1 MDLIHFI
8 IFACVVYL
16 AIVLGRMSMKNDMRR
31 RFASIEEGQ
40 NFSDVESVI
49 NYILNLRD
57 QVEQLMQS
65 DVEKGHLIET
75 LENEKELLQDEIK
88 DLTAK
93 CVARGEEYMKL
104 LQQMKDKRNEC
115 NELKNEMEILRKD
128 NNHLEDNL
136 TKARK
141 AVDDLMAKAYKLAE
155 EMNNE
160 CGEVI
165 NTGAKYAKAMDMSA
179 TRLIYAHKLHNKT
192 TLLTAGGCAFGK
204 NGNICYP
211 AGSRSLGN
219 AQSKENAE
227 CFAKLTASL
236 NLSAGESKR
245 IGVIHDYEALQACA
259 KTFSG
264 IEHGVTKVM
273 GISAELVNFLA
284 LNKGML
290 NKIK

>member
-1 MDLIHFI
+1 MTLTHFV

-16 AIVLGRMSMKNDMRR
+16 AIVFGRMSMKNDMRR
-31 RFASIEEGQ
+31 RFASIDEGQ

-57 QVEQLMQS
+57 QVETLFTDKKALTNSLNIANAAGEKLERDYKVLLEQLKKKREEC
-65 DVEKGHLIET
+65 EK
-75 LENEKELLQDEIK
+75 LE
-88 DLTAK
+88 
-93 CVARGEEYMKL
+93 
-104 LQQMKDKRNEC
+104 
-115 NELKNEMEILRKD
+115 NEMEILRKD

-165 NTGAKYAKAMDMSA
+165 TKGAKYAKAMDMSA

-192 TLLTAGGCAFGK
+192 TLLTAGVCAFGK
-204 NGNICYP
+204 NGNISYP

-236 NLSAGESKR
+236 NLNAGESKR
-245 IGVIHDYEALQACA
+245 IGVIHDYEALQGCA
-259 KTFSG
+259 IIYNG

-273 GISAELVNFLA
+273 GISSVLMNFLA

-290 NKIK
+290 NRIK

>member
-8 IFACVVYL
+8 ILACLFYL
-16 AIVLGRMSMKNDMRR
+16 AIVLGRMSAKNDMRR
-31 RFASIEEGQ
+31 RFASIDEGQ

-57 QVEQLMQS
+57 QVETLLTDKKALTNSLNIARVGSEKLERDYKVLLEQLK
-65 DVEKGHLIET
+65 DRREKCE
-75 LENEKELLQDEIK
+75 
-88 DLTAK
+88 
-93 CVARGEEYMKL
+93 V
-104 LQQMKDKRNEC
+104 
-115 NELKNEMEILRKD
+115 LKNEMEIRIKI
-128 NNHLEDNL
+128 NKHLEDNL
-136 TKARK
+136 SKARK
-141 AVDDLMAKAYKLAE
+141 AVDELMAKAYKLAE

-165 NTGAKYAKAMDMSA
+165 DKGAKYAKAMDMSA
-179 TRLIYAHKLHNKT
+179 IRLIYAHKLRNKN
-192 TLLTAGGCAFGK
+192 TLLTAGVCAFGN
-204 NGNICYP
+204 NGKISYP

-236 NLSAGESKR
+236 NLDAGESKC
-245 IGVIHDYEALQACA
+245 IGVIHNYEDLKACA

-264 IEHGVTKVM
+264 IEQGVTKVI
-273 GISAELVNFLA
+273 GISAELMNYLA

>member
-1 MDLIHFI
+1 MTLTNLV
-8 IFACVVYL
+8 IFACAVYL
-16 AIVLGRMSMKNDMRR
+16 AIVFGRMSAKNDMRR
-31 RFASIEEGQ
+31 RFASIDEGQ

-57 QVEQLMQS
+57 QVETLS
-65 DVEKGHLIET
+65 TDKKALTNSLNIANAGRENLERGYKVLLEHLKEKREKCEE
-75 LENEKELLQDEIK
+75 LE
-88 DLTAK
+88 
-93 CVARGEEYMKL
+93 
-104 LQQMKDKRNEC
+104 
-115 NELKNEMEILRKD
+115 NEMEILRKD

-141 AVDDLMAKAYKLAE
+141 AVDELMAKAYKLAE

-192 TLLTAGGCAFGK
+192 TLLTAGVCAFGK
-204 NGNICYP
+204 NGNISYP

-227 CFAKLTASL
+227 CFAELTASL
-236 NLSAGESKR
+236 NLEAGESKR
-245 IGVIHDYEALQACA
+245 IGVIHNYEALKACA